1 VTKSLPLYP
10 DEERENMLSEALR
23 LIRVYH
29 DMKQQELADRLGLS
43 KSYVSEMEKGKKVP
57 SMEVIQ
63 KYSNAFGIPASSIL
77 FFSENLENPSK
88 ATRAKTAIAGK
99 VMQFL
104 QLIEAKTAD
113 GET

>member
-1 VTKSLPLYP
+1 
-10 DEERENMLSEALR
+10 MLAEALR

-43 KSYVSEMEKGKKVP
+43 KSFISEIESGKKTP

-63 KYSNAFGIPASSIL
+63 KYSDAFGIPASSIL
-77 FFSENLENPSK
+77 FFAENLENPS
-88 ATRAKTAIAGK
+88 RANRTKSAIAGK
-99 VMQFL
+99 VLQFL
-104 QLIEAKTAD
+104 QLIETKTAN